1 MAPGAQVSR
10 GLAAAVLLALALVA
24 CGGRVVLPIGLVP
37 AAVPSEDMPASLT
50 PFQPVE
56 DTATLVPAATLQ
68 PSSTATQLPPSNLT
82 DLPAAAPV
90 EARTRYTLNARLD
103 YAAHSLR
110 VDEQIAYQNSTSE
123 ALPSLVLAVEADRW
137 LGCFSLGAV
146 SVISQAVTSARMNGI
161 RLEVP
166 LAAPLPP
173 GSHLDLSIRYALRL
187 PQADIHHV
195 FGYNAVQADLVDWY
209 PFVVPYVSGRGWLLH
224 PPAQFGEHLVYPSA
238 DYDVSL
244 QLSGADQTAVFAAS
258 GPGARTGSGWHYH
271 LERARA
277 FAFSASPDY
286 RTSSLKVGSV
296 TLTSYYFEAERAA
309 GEAVLQAVAQA
320 LATYTDRFG
329 AFPYPGLSIVEALF
343 DDGLECDGLFF
354 LSRHFYTTYDGTPLN
369 YLIDIGVHETA
380 HQWWFG
386 LVGDDQAL
394 EPWLDEALATY
405 SEEIFY
411 EANYPA
417 ADWWSF
423 RVDAFDPS
431 GWVDTDIYHAA
442 GLRPYINAVY
452 LRGARFLQAVRER
465 VGDEAFFA
473 FLKDYA
479 ARMGVKIATADD
491 FFRILR
497 QGSGADISD
506 LQLAYFQVQH

>member
-1 MAPGAQVSR
+1 MALGAQVRR

-24 CGGRVVLPIGLVP
+24 CGGRVALPIALVP
-37 AAVPSEDMPASLT
+37 TAVPSADAPASAT

-56 DTATLVPAATLQ
+56 YTATPVPSATLQ
-68 PSSTATQLPPSNLT
+68 PSSTATPLPPSAPT
-82 DLPAAAPV
+82 DLPAVAPV
-90 EARTRYTLNARLD
+90 QVRTRYTLNARLD
-103 YAAHSLR
+103 YAVHSLR
-110 VDEQIAYQNSTSE
+110 VDEQIAYQNDTGE
-123 ALPSLVLAVEADRW
+123 TLPALVLAVEADRW

-146 SVISQAVTSARMNGI
+146 SVNDQAASARLNGI
-161 RLEVP
+161 QLEVP
-166 LAAPLPP
+166 LRAPLAP
-173 GSHLDLSIRYALRL
+173 GGRLELSIHYALRL

-195 FGYNAVQADLVDWY
+195 FGYNAVQANLIDWY

-238 DYDVSL
+238 DYDVTL
-244 QLSGADQTAVFAAS
+244 QLSGADQAAVLAAS
-258 GPGARTGSGWHYH
+258 APGEQAGAGWHYH
-271 LERARA
+271 LERARV

-286 RTSSLKVGSV
+286 RTSSLAVGSAI
-296 TLTSYYFEAERAA
+296 LTSYYFEAEQAA

-320 LATYTDRFG
+320 LATYADRFG

-354 LSRHFYTTYDGTPLN
+354 LSRHFYTSYDGTPLN
-369 YLIDIGVHETA
+369 YLIAIGVHETA

-394 EPWLDEALATY
+394 EPWLDEALAAY
-405 SEEIFY
+405 SESIFY

-431 GWVDTDIYHAA
+431 GWVDTDIYRAA

-452 LRGARFLQAVRER
+452 LRGARFLQAVRQR
-465 VGDEAFFA
+465 VGEEAFFA

-479 ARMGVKIATADD
+479 AQMGGQIATADD

-497 QGSGADISD
+497 QHSGADISD
-506 LQLAYFQVQH
+506 LQQGYFQVQH